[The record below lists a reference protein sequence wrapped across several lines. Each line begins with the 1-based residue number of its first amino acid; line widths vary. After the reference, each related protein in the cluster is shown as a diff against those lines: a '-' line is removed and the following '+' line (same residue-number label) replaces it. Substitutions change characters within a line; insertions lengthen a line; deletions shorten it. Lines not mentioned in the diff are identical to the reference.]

1 MTQQS
6 GATPPASDNP
16 EQPQESQQT
25 QQSQQSQ
32 QEKSAQT
39 TEQAQTPAK
48 SQKPGKRAKNLYE
61 PYDTPWWFWA
71 ALRTAAR
78 FIYFLKLDLH
88 VIGRE
93 NIPEEGPFII
103 ASNHLSWMD
112 VPLVP
117 SFLKRK
123 VVYMAKEE
131 LFYGRVGWL
140 VRLLGAFPV
149 KRGEADRQSLR
160 AADTQLKAGK
170 IFMIFPEGTRS
181 KIHQLGKGHVG
192 LGMIALRAGVPVVP
206 VAVWGSEYTFK
217 KLRPRVTISYGKPML
232 LTPKG
237 KKITREDIEE
247 ATEKVMRAIA
257 AMMPPEY
264 RGVYGNN
271 VTQSPEDLVEEGM

>member
-6 GATPPASDNP
+6 GTPPASDNP
-16 EQPQESQQT
+16 EQPQEAK
-25 QQSQQSQ
+25 
-32 QEKSAQT
+32 EAQT
-39 TEQAQTPAK
+39 TVQAHSPAK
-48 SQKPGKRAKNLYE
+48 SEKQAKRAKNLYE
-61 PYDTPWWFWA
+61 PYDPPIWFWVS
-71 ALRTAAR
+71 LRTIAR
-78 FIYFLKLDLH
+78 FIYFLKLNLR

-93 NIPEEGPFII
+93 NLPKEGAYII

-131 LFYGRVGWL
+131 LFYGKVGWI
-140 VRLLGAFPV
+140 VRFLGAFPV

-160 AADTQLKAGK
+160 AAETQIKAGK

-181 KIHQLGKGHVG
+181 KTHQLGKGHVG

-206 VAVWGSEYTFK
+206 VAVWGSEYSFK
-217 KLRPRVTISYGKPML
+217 KLRPRVTISYGKPMV

-237 KKITREDIEE
+237 NKITREDIEE

-264 RGVYGNN
+264 QGVYGAE
-271 VTQSPEDLVEEGM
+271 SS

>member
-1 MTQQS
+1 M
-6 GATPPASDNP
+6 
-16 EQPQESQQT
+16 
-25 QQSQQSQ
+25 
-32 QEKSAQT
+32 
-39 TEQAQTPAK
+39 
-48 SQKPGKRAKNLYE
+48 
-61 PYDTPWWFWA
+61 
-71 ALRTAAR
+71 ALRSDER
-78 FIYFLKLDLH
+78 FIYFLKLNLL

-93 NIPEEGPFII
+93 NIPKEGPFII

-131 LFYGRVGWL
+131 LFYGKVGWI
-140 VRLLGAFPV
+140 VRFLGAFPV

-160 AADTQLKAGK
+160 AADAQLKAGK

-206 VAVWGSEYTFK
+206 VAVWGSENSFK
-217 KLRPRVTISYGKPML
+217 KLRPRVTVSYGKPML
-232 LTPKG
+232 LTPRG
-237 KKITREDIEE
+237 NKITREDIEE

-264 RGVYGNN
+264 RGLYGDNA
-271 VTQSPEDLVEEGM
+271 TQPPERFVQDGLTNFNEHNGE